1 MAYFRF
7 MGKKVIFKSSS
18 FNVALLRGGNGS
30 GAWNP
35 GRCFLEEFREAVLLM
50 AFKVSDGRQRRGKTS
65 YGKVMGTREGGS
77 SRNRD

>member
-35 GRCFLEEFREAVLLM
+35 GRRFLEEFQEAALLM
-50 AFKVSDGRQRRGKTS
+50 AFKVSDGRHRRGEDIPW
-65 YGKVMGTREGGS
+65 EGNGDQRGS